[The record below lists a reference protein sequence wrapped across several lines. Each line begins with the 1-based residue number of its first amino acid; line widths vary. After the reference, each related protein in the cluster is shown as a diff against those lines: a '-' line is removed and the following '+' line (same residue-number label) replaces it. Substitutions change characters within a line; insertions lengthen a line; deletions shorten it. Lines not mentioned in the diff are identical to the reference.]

1 MVGITISEMSVAT
14 KQKLKLKVK
23 LKLMYHFFGGGMD
36 LTKIQGLGTWCG
48 TIEKW
53 VFTAVWIKA
62 LLNFFGKFSPFFDD
76 FAMWSILM
84 MLGNFTKSSNMEAVP
99 DCKTKIVN
107 KPVSGKSITMTT
119 IAVVSIISI
128 GISIGFRFG
137 IGRSFSHMIDGNG
150 CSGPG
155 SSVRWEWG

>member
-1 MVGITISEMSVAT
+1 MSVAT

-62 LLNFFGKFSPFFDD
+62 LFNFFGTFSPFFYD

-84 MLGNFTKSSNMEAVP
+84 MLGNFSKSSN
-99 DCKTKIVN
+99 
-107 KPVSGKSITMTT
+107 
-119 IAVVSIISI
+119 I
-128 GISIGFRFG
+128 GSCARL
-137 IGRSFSHMIDGNG
+137 
-150 CSGPG
+150 
-155 SSVRWEWG
+155 